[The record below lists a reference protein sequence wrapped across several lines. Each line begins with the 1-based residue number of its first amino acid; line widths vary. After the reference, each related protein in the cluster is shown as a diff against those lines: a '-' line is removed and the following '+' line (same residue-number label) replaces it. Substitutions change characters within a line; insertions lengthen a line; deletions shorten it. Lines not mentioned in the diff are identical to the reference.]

1 MFELL
6 LQMIKGVAFGTLTGL
21 TPGVHVN
28 SLSRLS
34 FPTPTLFVMGLVH
47 TFLDSI
53 PSALFGVPD
62 SDDTVPSL
70 LPSHRI
76 VLQGRFG
83 ELVRLSVTAST
94 IALILA
100 VLVYPIYSL
109 VAPLYRFEV
118 GLTFIVF
125 LSLFLILSQ
134 KNKIGALLI
143 FLLSGFLGYCAFN
156 IPIRD
161 PFYPLFTG
169 LFALPLL
176 IESYLNPPKEV
187 RVEDSKLSVGILRV
201 LKFSALGTFF
211 GSLASLLPTLTAGQ
225 ASLLG
230 SKLTKDDLDY
240 LTIIY
245 STNTAAYAFSLAN
258 LALTGKTRN
267 GVMVAIGEVSTSELL
282 YLYLLGIS
290 AALLVMIFA
299 PRIAILLGKVA
310 FRFYRKAI
318 MAIILFL
325 FALGYLYNGL
335 PGVSLML
342 SAMLLGFLAPRWRV
356 FRVTY
361 MGVLM
366 LPVLVESV
374 I

>member
-1 MFELL
+1 MRELF
-6 LQMIKGVAFGTLTGL
+6 LQLIQGISFGTLTGL
-21 TPGVHVN
+21 TPGLHVN
-28 SLSRLS
+28 SLSRLAL
-34 FPTPTLFVMGLVH
+34 PVPVLFIMGLVH

-62 SDDTVPSL
+62 GDDTVPSL
-70 LPSHRI
+70 LPSHRM

-94 IALILA
+94 LAVILA
-100 VLVYPIYSL
+100 ILAYPLYAR
-109 VAPLYRFEV
+109 VAPLYRFEIGV
-118 GLTFIVF
+118 IFIVF

-134 KNKIGALLI
+134 RNKIGATVI
-143 FLLSGFLGYCAFN
+143 FLLSGFLGYIAFGM
-156 IPIRD
+156 PLRD

-176 IESYLNPPKEV
+176 VEAYLNPPKEV
-187 RVEDSKLSVGILRV
+187 KVSDGELTVGFKRL

-211 GSLASLLPTLTAGQ
+211 GALASLLPTLTAGQ

-230 SKLTKDDLDY
+230 SKFTRDDRDY

-267 GVMVAIGEVSTSELL
+267 GVMVAIGEVSVNELPFL
-282 YLYLLGIS
+282 YSLGLS
-290 AALLVMIFA
+290 AAMLVIVFA
-299 PRIAILLGKVA
+299 PRLAILMGKVA
-310 FRFYRKAI
+310 FKWYRQSILSI
-318 MAIILFL
+318 MVFL
-325 FALGYLYNGL
+325 FVLGFVYNGL
-335 PGVSLML
+335 PGIFLML
-342 SAMLLGFLAPRWRV
+342 SATFLGFLAPRWNV

-366 LPVLVESV
+366 LPVLVES
-374 I
+374 II